1 MNEDARPRKRAGGRA
16 GNKARAGSAAIDQMP
31 WRLPVNPDRPVE
43 PLDADGV
50 QRIHKAAMRILS
62 EIGVEILNPDAVT
75 HLKAAGC
82 IVNGTNVRMDEAF
95 VMEMVARAPSRF
107 TITPRNPDH
116 HIILGGPYMA
126 FVNVSSPPN
135 AWDMERGKRS
145 GDFATFKEFMKL
157 TQYFNCI
164 HVAGGYPVEPIDIH
178 PSVRHLDC
186 LYEKLT
192 ITDKVVHAYSLGAER
207 VEDVMEM
214 VRLAGGL
221 SHEEFRATPRMYTN
235 INSVSPLKHD
245 FPMLDGAM
253 RMAKAGQPVVITP
266 FTLAGAMAPVT
277 MAGAVA
283 LSLAEALVAIALLQ
297 WIAPGCPVAIGTF
310 TSNVDMKSGAPAFG
324 TPEYMRA
331 TQMTGQLVRFYNLPL
346 RSSGT
351 CAANVPD
358 GQAMWETLHSLW
370 AAVQSG
376 TNLVYHAAGWL
387 EGGLIASPEKFVMD
401 CEVLQMIQRYC
412 EPQIWATADEDLAF
426 DAIREV
432 GAGGHYFG
440 VSHTQDRYQTA
451 FYQPF
456 VSDWRNYEAWNLD
469 GAVWTHERAHRIY
482 KQILAEFEP
491 PEMNGD
497 HREDLIRFVARRK
510 QEGGAPTDF

>member
-1 MNEDARPRKRAGGRA
+1 MSEQERSRKRAGGRA
-16 GNKARAGSAAIDQMP
+16 GMKIRAGSAAIDQMP
-31 WRLPVNPDRPVE
+31 WRIPVNPDRPTE

-50 QRIHKAAMRILS
+50 MRIHKGAMRILS
-62 EIGVEILNPDAVT
+62 EIGIEFLNPEAVE

-82 IVNGTNVRMDEAF
+82 IVNGTNVRMDEDF
-95 VMEMVARAPSRF
+95 VMEMLRRAPSSF
-107 TITPRNPDH
+107 TITPRNPERE
-116 HIILGGPYMA
+116 IVIGGKHMV

-135 AWDMERGKRS
+135 AWDMERGKRT
-145 GDFATFKEFMKL
+145 GDFETFKEFVKL

-164 HVAGGYPVEPIDIH
+164 HVAGGYPVEPVDVH
-178 PSVRHLDC
+178 ASVRHLDC

-192 ITDKVVHAYSLGAER
+192 LTDKVCHAYSLGAER

-214 VRLAGGL
+214 VRIAGGL
-221 SHEEFRATPRMYTN
+221 SEEEFRAKPRMYTN

-245 FPMLDGAM
+245 YPMLDGAM
-253 RMAKAGQPVVITP
+253 RLAKRGQPVVVTP

-277 MAGAVA
+277 MSGAVT
-283 LSLAEALVAIALLQ
+283 LSIAEALAAVVLLQ

-331 TQMTGQLVRFYNLPL
+331 TQMTGQLVRFYGVPM
-346 RSSGT
+346 RASGV

-358 GQAMWETLHSLW
+358 GQSMWETSNSLW
-370 AAVQSG
+370 SAVMSG
-376 TNLVYHAAGWL
+376 TNMVYHAAGWL

-401 CEVLQMIQRYC
+401 CEVLQMIQRYF
-412 EPQIWATADEDLAF
+412 EEATFATAEEDIAI

-432 GAGGHYFG
+432 GPNGHYFG
-440 VSHTQDRYQTA
+440 VQHTQDRYQTA
-451 FYQPF
+451 FYAPF
-456 VSDWRNYEAWNLD
+456 ASDWRNYEAWNLD
-469 GAVWTHERAHRIY
+469 GAIWTQERAHRIY
-482 KQILAEFEP
+482 KQIIAEFEAP
-491 PEMNGD
+491 AMNGD
-497 HREDLIRFVARRK
+497 HQEELRRFVARRK